1 MSISSGESV
10 TQTIGE
16 EFPLETRPFKRKGLK
31 GQSLELDKDGIL
43 EYIHALEILASS
55 PLSKGSR
62 DFNRG
67 EQSPAPPP
75 PPPLAPTKST
85 STTSSFTLS
94 SPRSPCA
101 RLYVCMTQAATYTD
115 RFRSTPEISP
125 PLFHLTSRLP
135 FVSPFK
141 FIRYN
146 QII

>member
-75 PPPLAPTKST
+75 PLLLHLRNRHQPPRPPP
-85 STTSSFTLS
+85 
-94 SPRSPCA
+94 SP
-101 RLYVCMTQAATYTD
+101 LLDLLVLVCMFA
-115 RFRSTPEISP
+115 
-125 PLFHLTSRLP
+125 
-135 FVSPFK
+135 
-141 FIRYN
+141 
-146 QII
+146 

>member
-1 MSISSGESV
+1 MSISSGGSV

-75 PPPLAPTKST
+75 PPLAPTKST
-85 STTSSFTLS
+85 TSSSTLS

-115 RFRSTPEISP
+115 CFRSTPEISP